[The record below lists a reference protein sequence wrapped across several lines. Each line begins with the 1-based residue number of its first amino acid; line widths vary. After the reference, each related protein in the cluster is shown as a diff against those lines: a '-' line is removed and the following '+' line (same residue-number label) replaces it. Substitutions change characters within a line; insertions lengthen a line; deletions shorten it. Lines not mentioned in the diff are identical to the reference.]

1 MTDIAELVRTQVD
14 LSGLMRVLAKNLY
27 STPEVAVRE
36 LVQNAHDSCVR
47 RQLED
52 KASFEPR
59 IVVIPDPAAG
69 TLTIED
75 TGAGLTR
82 EEIDRYLATVGAG
95 YTGKLREKG
104 LGDGLIGQ
112 FGIGFLSAYV
122 VSERVELSTTSYQTP
137 DTGWLFSSSGGE
149 RYSVRSHP
157 PAAVGTRVLL
167 RLNERFRLLSDPEAV
182 LALLRRYCCLLP
194 IPIHL
199 GSASRPA
206 VNRPPPP
213 WHPSPGEA
221 PSPLRRR
228 KLALEFA
235 QRFERQ
241 FEPLCT
247 FDVAP
252 AHGGEARGLLWVQ
265 DGGTYGTSDNR
276 NVCVF
281 VRGMMVS
288 RDARD
293 LLPEWAGFCGGVIEA
308 NGLNPTASREDIQ
321 KDAAFEATAAQLR
334 EVLIAGLAQ
343 LAKDDAAAWRRVLG
357 RHNEALL
364 GAALCDERLFAL
376 CADVLKVPTS
386 EGDLTLPA
394 IRRRGGAKV
403 HVSTGEAGGSEE
415 VLFRALGV
423 PVVEGVRYG
432 ALPFT
437 RRYVER
443 EGGQAVMLGTREGN
457 AQLFKPAQVEP
468 QLAERL
474 KALFAEDGVEVVPC
488 RFSPPALPLVL
499 VPDRDVALKERLA
512 REEADKRI
520 GAAVLGLARAFTANI
535 SSQVRARLYAN
546 LEAPALQAV
555 LEAPPERAR
564 EGARMLRALCTLMAH
579 RDGENGGQSVSGALE
594 QLSGALVGLLAG
606 ER

>member
-1 MTDIAELVRTQVD
+1 MTEIAELVRTQVD

-52 KASFEPR
+52 KSAFEPR
-59 IVVIPDPAAG
+59 IIVTADPAAG
-69 TLTIED
+69 TLAIRD

-95 YTGKLREKG
+95 YTGRLREQG

-137 DTGWLFSSSGGE
+137 DQGWLFSSAGGE
-149 RYSVRSHP
+149 RYSVRPHP
-157 PAAVGTRVLL
+157 AGEVGTTVLL
-167 RLNERFRLLSDPEAV
+167 RLNERFRLLSNPEAV
-182 LALLRRYCCLLP
+182 SRLLQRYCCLLP
-194 IPIHL
+194 FPIHL
-199 GSASRPA
+199 ADASAPP

-213 WHPSPGEA
+213 WRLSAEEA
-221 PSPLRRR
+221 PSPLRRKR
-228 KLALEFA
+228 LGLEFA
-235 QRFERQ
+235 SRFERQ

-252 AHGGEARGLLWVQ
+252 GHGGEARGLLWIQ
-265 DGGTYGTSDNR
+265 DGATYGTSDNR

-308 NGLNPTASREDIQ
+308 DGLNPTASREDLQ
-321 KDAAFEATAAQLR
+321 KDAAFHATAAQLR
-334 EVLIAGLAQ
+334 ETLIEGLAT
-343 LAKDDAAAWRRVLG
+343 LAREDAATWRRVVM

-364 GAALCDERLFAL
+364 GAALCDDRLLAL
-376 CADVLKVPTS
+376 LADVLKVPTS

-394 IRRRGGAKV
+394 IRRRSGTRV
-403 HVSTGEAGGSEE
+403 HISTGEAGGSEE

-423 PVVEGVRYG
+423 PVVEGTRYA

-437 RRYVER
+437 QRFVER
-443 EGGQAVMLGTREGN
+443 EGGAVVMLGTREGN
-457 AQLFKPAQVEP
+457 AQLFRPAEVSPET
-468 QLAERL
+468 LDKL
-474 KALFAEDGVEVVPC
+474 KALFAEDGVELVPA
-488 RFSPPALPLVL
+488 RFSPPALPLVR
-499 VPDRDVALKERLA
+499 VPDRDAELKERLA
-512 REEADKRI
+512 RDEADKRI
-520 GAAVLGLARAFTANI
+520 GAAVLGLARAFTATLPSNAK
-535 SSQVRARLYAN
+535 ARLYLN
-546 LEAPALQAV
+546 LDAPALQAV
-555 LEAPPERAR
+555 LAAPPERAK
-564 EGARMLRALCTLMAH
+564 EGAALLRALCTLVA
-579 RDGENGGQSVSGALE
+579 RGDERAVGQSVSTALE
-594 QLSGALVGLLAG
+594 QLSGALAALLSSG
-606 ER
+606 K

>member
-1 MTDIAELVRTQVD
+1 
-14 LSGLMRVLAKNLY
+14 
-27 STPEVAVRE
+27 
-36 LVQNAHDSCVR
+36 
-47 RQLED
+47 
-52 KASFEPR
+52 
-59 IVVIPDPAAG
+59 
-69 TLTIED
+69 
-75 TGAGLTR
+75 
-82 EEIDRYLATVGAG
+82 
-95 YTGKLREKG
+95 
-104 LGDGLIGQ
+104 
-112 FGIGFLSAYV
+112 V
-122 VSERVELSTTSYQTP
+122 VSERVELTTTSYQTP
-137 DTGWLFSSSGGE
+137 EAGWLFSSSGGE
-149 RYSVRSHP
+149 RYSVRAHP

-167 RLNERFRLLSDPEAV
+167 RLNERFRPLSDPNAV
-182 LALLRRYCCLLP
+182 QALLQRYCCLLP

-213 WHPSPGEA
+213 WHLKAEEA

-241 FEPLCT
+241 FEPICT
-247 FDVAP
+247 FDVTPDATAAP
-252 AHGGEARGLLWVQ
+252 GGEARGLLWIQ
-265 DGGTYGTSDNR
+265 DGATYGTSDNR
-276 NVCVF
+276 NVSVF

-308 NGLNPTASREDIQ
+308 NGLNPTASREDLQ
-321 KDAAFEATAAQLR
+321 KDAAFHATAGQLR

-343 LAKDDAAAWRRVLG
+343 LAKDDTTAWRRVLA

-364 GAALCDERLFAL
+364 GAALCDERLFTL
-376 CADVLKVPTS
+376 CADALKVPTS

-394 IRRRGGAKV
+394 VRRRGGGKV

-423 PVVEGVRYG
+423 PVVEGTRYG

-437 RRYVER
+437 KLHVER
-443 EGGQAVMLGTREGN
+443 EGGQLVMLGTREGN
-457 AQLFKPAQVEP
+457 AQLFKSAEVEP
-468 QLAERL
+468 ALAQRL
-474 KALFAEDGVEVVPC
+474 KELFAEDGVQVVPS

-535 SSQVRARLYAN
+535 ASDVRARLYVN
-546 LEAPALQAV
+546 VGSPALKAV

-579 RDGENGGQSVSGALE
+579 RDGEGNGQSVSGALE
-594 QLSGALVGLLAG
+594 QLTGSLVGLLAG
-606 ER
+606 LK